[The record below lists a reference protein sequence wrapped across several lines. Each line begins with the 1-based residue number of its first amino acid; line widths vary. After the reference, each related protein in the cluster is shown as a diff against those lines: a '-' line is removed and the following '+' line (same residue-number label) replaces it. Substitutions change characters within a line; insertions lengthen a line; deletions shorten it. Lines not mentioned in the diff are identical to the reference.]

1 MVSALASRPFRDKLA
16 GDREQTWDLALPD
29 ITLLDYFAFAFY
41 VASWIG
47 YTLFADYSPWRRH
60 NIMKTMDAY
69 RERWMQQMLRRE
81 NRMVD
86 ANIIGSLQNGAAFFA
101 STTIFAL
108 GGLIAALGAS
118 EQAMGILSTLHMDQ
132 FATAETWQIK
142 VLAMIAIMSYAFFK
156 FAWTFRLQNY
166 CAVFLGADCGGE
178 RGRSGRYRP
187 GSSRRQ
193 DQRPRGPSLQP
204 RTPRLFLRL
213 GRARLVRPPGAV
225 YGYDRLCALCPA
237 SPRVPLE
244 IPEGAANQKR

>member
-1 MVSALASRPFRDKLA
+1 M
-16 GDREQTWDLALPD
+16 EQTWDLALPD
-29 ITLLDYFAFAFY
+29 ITLLDYLAFAFY

-60 NIMKTMDAY
+60 NIMMTMDAY

-142 VLAMIAIMSYAFFK
+142 VLLMIAIMAYAFFK

-166 CAVFLGADCGGE
+166 CAVLLGATAEESEVGPEDTALAHRAARISALAARHFG
-178 RGRSGRYRP
+178 SL
-187 GSSRRQ
+187 GSSTRRCL
-193 DQRPRGPSLQP
+193 SL
-204 RTPRLFLRL
+204 
-213 GRARLVRPPGAV
+213 
-225 YGYDRLCALCPA
+225 
-237 SPRVPLE
+237 
-244 IPEGAANQKR
+244 